1 MIRLAAA
8 CRCCADSG
16 RAAGGGSQDGWIVVI
31 AVRPAGSRFGRSTS
45 VALLIAAVYGLA
57 LLVSAFIAPVYQST
71 SMSSSGEVT
80 QGSETLV
87 AVNGL
92 GVALVIA
99 VPLLAT
105 LTVGAA
111 LWRHSRRGAVRMA
124 WAVTGLL
131 AVFNLLAMMSIGV
144 LVVPVTV
151 ALTVACATCRH
162 LPGRQDAV
170 THPVGT
176 A

>member
-1 MIRLAAA
+1 MNGSKLAFAVKAA
-8 CRCCADSG
+8 EG
-16 RAAGGGSQDGWIVVI
+16 PVI
-31 AVRPAGSRFGRSTS
+31 
-45 VALLIAAVYGLA
+45 L
-57 LLVSAFIAPVYQST
+57 
-71 SMSSSGEVT
+71 
-80 QGSETLV
+80 
-87 AVNGL
+87 NGL

-144 LVVPVTV
+144 LVVSVTV